1 MAAFLRDIGA
11 SPGRSGHRLAIEAER
26 VRFGARE
33 AVAEL
38 FGSRD
43 PKRVIFTAGAT
54 MALNLVIQG
63 LLPPGAHAVT
73 TGVEHNS
80 VLRPLRALE
89 GRGVSVTVVPCRP
102 DGTLEA
108 AAVEEPVRAET
119 RLILVNH
126 ASNVCGTVLPIRE
139 IGALARE
146 RGIPF
151 LVDTAQTGG
160 CWPIGLEDDDVDLLI
175 FSGHKGLLGPCG
187 TGGLVIHERFDVSAL
202 PPLIQGGTG
211 SRSEHEVQPEF
222 LPDRFEAGTPNN
234 VGLAGLA
241 AAVRYVMERGV
252 AEIRRHERRLT
263 QRLIDGLRGI
273 SGVEVQGTGYAGRQ
287 TAAVSFT
294 IAHEQVSGIAHQ
306 LDERFAILCR
316 PGLHCAPQAHRTLGT
331 FPDGTV
337 RLAPGAFNTE
347 AEIDRAIDAVTRLAG
362 G

>member
-1 MAAFLRDIGA
+1 
-11 SPGRSGHRLAIEAER
+11 
-26 VRFGARE
+26 
-33 AVAEL
+33 
-38 FGSRD
+38 
-43 PKRVIFTAGAT
+43 
-54 MALNLVIQG
+54 
-63 LLPPGAHAVT
+63 
-73 TGVEHNS
+73 
-80 VLRPLRALE
+80 
-89 GRGVSVTVVPCRP
+89 VSVSVVPCRR
-102 DGTLEA
+102 DGTLEVR
-108 AAVEEPVRAET
+108 AVGERLRAET
-119 RLILVNH
+119 RLIVVNH

-151 LVDTAQTGG
+151 LVDAAQTGG
-160 CWPIGLEDDDVDLLI
+160 CWPVDLEGDSVDLLV

-187 TGGLVIHERFDVSAL
+187 TGGLVIHERFDVSVL

-241 AAVRYVMERGV
+241 AAARCVLDRGV
-252 AEIRRHERRLT
+252 VEIRRHERRLA

-273 SGVEVQGTGYAGRQ
+273 PGVEVHGTGDAGRQ

-294 IAHEQVSGIAHQ
+294 IAGQQVSEIAHR

-331 FPDGTV
+331 FPGGTV
-337 RLAPGAFNTE
+337 RLAPGAFNSE
-347 AEIDRAIDAVTRLAG
+347 AEVDRAIDAVARLAG